1 MRAAWLRQLVFP
13 PRCPVCGKVL
23 GFLPRC
29 EECAAR
35 LPQLLREP
43 GLPVDKPGHQ
53 LEFLEAAYAPFWY
66 EPPIRTTVL
75 NAKYEGRRDA
85 LEFLSG
91 AMVDTLQAA
100 GETADL
106 IVPVPS
112 HPRAVRRR
120 GHDTALLFAQAL
132 AAHLCLP
139 VCTDLLWKT
148 ADTPPQHTLSAERRR
163 VNLLGAFVV
172 KAPQAAAGRR
182 ILLADDI
189 LTTGATLN
197 ECAKMLMAAGAGACI
212 AVCGALART
221 PSGGRTEDAI

>member
-1 MRAAWLRQLVFP
+1 MRAAWLRRLVFP
-13 PRCPVCGKVL
+13 PRCPICGRVI

-29 EECAAR
+29 EECAAG
-35 LPQLLREP
+35 LPQLLREL
-43 GLPVDKPGHQ
+43 GQPVDKPGHQ

-66 EPPIRTTVL
+66 EPPVRTTVL

-85 LEFLSG
+85 LDFLSG
-91 AMVDTLQAA
+91 AMADTLRAA

-139 VCTDLLWKT
+139 VRTDILWKT
-148 ADTPPQHTLSAERRR
+148 ADTPPQHTLPAERRK
-163 VNLLGAFVV
+163 VNLLGAFEVRT
-172 KAPQAAAGRR
+172 PQAAEGRR
-182 ILLADDI
+182 ILLVDDI

-197 ECAKMLMAAGAGACI
+197 ECAKMLMAAGADACV

-221 PSGGRTEDAI
+221 PVRGRTEDGM